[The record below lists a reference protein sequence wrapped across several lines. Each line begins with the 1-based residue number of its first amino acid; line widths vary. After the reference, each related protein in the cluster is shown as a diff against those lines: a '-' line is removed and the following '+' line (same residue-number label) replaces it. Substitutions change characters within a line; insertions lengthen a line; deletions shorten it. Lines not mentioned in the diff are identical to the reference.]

1 MTLERTEFTS
11 IWVKEAGDTVN
22 DYELLPPEET
32 GMGDATVTG
41 PTLTVIRGRDADGQF
56 VDLTTTDA
64 PPGEGD
70 TFQVNYYGHYDTI
83 VPLEKY
89 LLQGKEFYI
98 QMLSFASPPVD
109 IRSLAKKIEHY
120 KVGKPSGTRGAG
132 RNQDGSGGLRT
143 NNVSL
148 TGSERVVLNLSTTLS
163 RISNALAENA
173 LSVLVLTR
181 DIDRKTGYRGPDKV
195 VFVGLDDDGAGGLGL
210 LAVSIDGGAS
220 FAAVATDPSPFANTD
235 TGINNLAAFI
245 VSETQF
251 RLVATRES
259 DAAAKAE
266 FSYTDITFG
275 GEATVASWTEVTI
288 AATSNADFI
297 TAMLWPQASRLY
309 FAAAGD
315 IYKST
320 DLGGSDPGAAKYTG
334 ANAINQFFQDNDKNV
349 WAVGASNTILVELA
363 NARDSFVARTGPSG
377 GGAFT
382 AIAVA
387 KDGTVFAGN
396 GQVLYRSSN
405 GARTAGGWTSLK
417 DFGSGYSVKQIVC
430 VKGSSQILYA
440 VVSDASDGQVW
451 TSTNGGITWVE
462 KTAITNGGYTA
473 AAAYADENKLIVVG
487 NEVTT
492 PVIGLLS

>member
-11 IWVKEAGDTVN
+11 IWVKEAGDITN
-22 DYELLPPEET
+22 DYDLLPPEET

-41 PTLTVIRGRDADGQF
+41 PTITIIRGRDADGQF
-56 VDLTTTDA
+56 VDLANTDA
-64 PPGEGD
+64 PPGSGD

-83 VPLEKY
+83 VPLEKF
-89 LLQGKEFYI
+89 LNQGKEFYI

-132 RNQDGSGGLRT
+132 RNQDGTGGLRT

-148 TGSERVVLNLSTTLS
+148 TGFEKVILNLSTSLS
-163 RISNALAENA
+163 RITNALAQNV
-173 LSVLVLTR
+173 LSVEVLTR

-195 VFVGLDDDGAGGLGL
+195 IFIGMDDDGAGGLGL
-210 LAVSIDGGAS
+210 VAVSIDGGAS
-220 FAAVATDPSPFANTD
+220 FASVATDPSPFANTD
-235 TGINNLAAFI
+235 TGINGLAAFI
-245 VSETQF
+245 ISETQF

-259 DAAAKAE
+259 GTGAKAE

-288 AATSNADFI
+288 AATANTEYI

-320 DLGGSDPGAAKYTG
+320 DLGSSDPGAAKYTG
-334 ANAINQFFQDNDKNV
+334 SNALNAFFQDNDKNV
-349 WAVGASNTILVELA
+349 WCVGASNTILVELA
-363 NARDSFVARTGPSG
+363 NARNSFVARTGPSG
-377 GGAFT
+377 GGTFT

-396 GQVLYRSSN
+396 GQVIYRSSN

-417 DFGSGYSVKQIVC
+417 DFGSGYTVKKIVC
-430 VKGSSQILYA
+430 VKGSSQILYCVA
-440 VVSDASDGQVW
+440 SSTSDGKLWV
-451 TSTNGGITWVE
+451 STNGGLTWTE
-462 KTAITNGGYTA
+462 KTAITNAGYTA
-473 AAAYADENKLIVVG
+473 AAAFADENKLVIVG
-487 NEVTT
+487 NVSTT